1 MAEFT
6 DPTLRLHPQRE
17 SDVAS
22 ATLRGRTHHLRI
34 PWGDRAQK
42 INQKNQSKN
51 RKMEEKML
59 NQADLIPKRIEAP
72 PVNATKSRNDYQLKI
87 QDY

>member
-42 INQKNQSKN
+42 INQKINQKIAKWGCE
-51 RKMEEKML
+51 RPHFAIWRLCGGE
-59 NQADLIPKRIEAP
+59 
-72 PVNATKSRNDYQLKI
+72 NAQSGRSDP
-87 QDY
+87 

>member
-17 SDVAS
+17 SDVVS

-42 INQKNQSKN
+42 INQKINQKNQSKN
-51 RKMEEKML
+51 RKTGLRNFAIWRLCGGE
-59 NQADLIPKRIEAP
+59 
-72 PVNATKSRNDYQLKI
+72 NAQSGRSDP
-87 QDY
+87 